1 MNRKSLFN
9 SVSWLVGFLF
19 FIIGVLNLL
28 RGNDPYLGIAFML
41 VSFLYVPSTNNF
53 IKNKFGYSLPYLV
66 KIILAIFLLW
76 ITMSVGAIA
85 EGFYPEII

>member
-1 MNRKSLFN
+1 MNTKPLFN
-9 SVSWLVGFLF
+9 SVSWLIGFLV
-19 FIIGVLNLL
+19 FIVGVLNIL

-41 VSFLYVPSTNNF
+41 VSFVYVPATNHF

>member
-1 MNRKSLFN
+1 MNTKSLFN
-9 SVSWLVGFLF
+9 SVSWFIGFLV
-19 FIIGVLNLL
+19 FIVGVLNIL

-41 VSFLYVPSTNNF
+41 VSFFYVPSTNHF
-53 IKNKFGYSLPYLV
+53 IKNKFGYSLPYFV

-85 EGFYPEII
+85 EGFYPEIL